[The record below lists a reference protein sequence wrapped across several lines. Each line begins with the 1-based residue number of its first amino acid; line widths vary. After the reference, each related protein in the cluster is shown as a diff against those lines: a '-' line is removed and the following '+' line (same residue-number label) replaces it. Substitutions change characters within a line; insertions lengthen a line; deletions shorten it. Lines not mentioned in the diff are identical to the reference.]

1 MDIGVELKMENKVK
15 EKILVSSCLLGLN
28 CKYDGGNN
36 YSKEI
41 DEFLKDYEV
50 IPICPEI
57 MGGLP
62 TPRVA
67 SERLGDK
74 IITKEGTDVTKQY
87 KKGAEECLFLARKY
101 NIKKALL
108 KLRSP
113 SCGSGKIYDGT
124 FTHALIDGDG
134 VTAELLKNKG
144 IEIIN
149 IK

>member
-1 MDIGVELKMENKVK
+1 MK
-15 EKILVSSCLLGLN
+15 EKILVSACLLGLN

-36 YSKEI
+36 HSDEI
-41 DEFLKDYEV
+41 DNFLKNYDV

-67 SERLGDK
+67 SERLGNKVISKD
-74 IITKEGTDVTKQY
+74 GRDVTKEFI
-87 KKGAEECLFLARKY
+87 KGAEECLFLAKKY

-108 KLRSP
+108 KLKSP
-113 SCGSGKIYDGT
+113 SCGNGKIYDGT
-124 FTHALIDGDG
+124 FSHTIIDGNG
-134 VTAELLKNKG
+134 ITAELLKNNG
-144 IEIIN
+144 IEIIS

>member
-1 MDIGVELKMENKVK
+1 MK
-15 EKILVSSCLLGLN
+15 ERILVSACLLGVN

-36 YSKEI
+36 YSEEI

-62 TPRVA
+62 TPRIA
-67 SERLGDK
+67 AEQLGDK
-74 IITKEGTDVTKQY
+74 VVTEDGKDVTSEFL
-87 KKGAEECLFLARKY
+87 KGANECLFLAKKY
-101 NIKKALL
+101 NVKKALL

-113 SCGSGKIYDGT
+113 SCGSDSVYDGT
-124 FTHALIDGDG
+124 FSHTLIKKDG
-134 VTAELLKNKG
+134 VTTELLRKNG
-144 IEIIN
+144 IEIIA

>member
-1 MDIGVELKMENKVK
+1 MNK
-15 EKILVSSCLLGLN
+15 EKILVSGCLLGLN

-67 SERLGDK
+67 SERYGDK
-74 IITKEGTDVTKQY
+74 VITKDGRDVTEQF
-87 KKGAEECLFLARKY
+87 KKGAEECLFLAKKFGV
-101 NIKKALL
+101 KKALL
-108 KLRSP
+108 KLKSP
-113 SCGSGKIYDGT
+113 SCGSGKIYDGS
-124 FTHALIDGDG
+124 FTHTLKDGDG
-134 VTAELLKNKG
+134 LTAELLKNNG
-144 IEIIN
+144 IEIIA

>member
-1 MDIGVELKMENKVK
+1 MKSK

-57 MGGLP
+57 MGGLS

-67 SERLGDK
+67 SERLEDRV
-74 IITKEGTDVTKQY
+74 ITKDGKDVTKEY
-87 KKGAEECLFLARKY
+87 KKGAEECLFLAKKY
-101 NIKKALL
+101 DIKKALL

-113 SCGSGKIYDGT
+113 SCGSGEIYDGT
-124 FTHALIDGDG
+124 FTHTIINGNG
-134 VTAELLKNKG
+134 VTAELLKNNG
-144 IEIIN
+144 IEIIS
-149 IK
+149 IV

>member
-1 MDIGVELKMENKVK
+1 MENKCK
-15 EKILVSSCLLGLN
+15 EKILVSSCLQGLN

-36 YSKEI
+36 YSNEI
-41 DEFLKDYEV
+41 DYFFKNNDV

-74 IITKEGTDVTKQY
+74 VITKDGRDVTEQY
-87 KKGAEECLFLARKY
+87 KKGAEETLFLAKKY
-101 NIKKALL
+101 DVKKALL

-113 SCGSGKIYDGT
+113 SCGSEKIYDGT
-124 FTHALIDGDG
+124 FTHTVIDGNG
-134 VTAELLKNKG
+134 VTAELLKNNG
-144 IEIIN
+144 IKIIA

>member
-1 MDIGVELKMENKVK
+1 MENNEK

-28 CKYDGGNN
+28 CRYDGENN

-74 IITKEGTDVTKQY
+74 VITKDGRDVTKKY
-87 KKGAEECLFLARKY
+87 KKGAEECLYLAKKY
-101 NIKKALL
+101 NVKKALL

-113 SCGSGKIYDGT
+113 SCGKDKIYDGT
-124 FTHALIDGDG
+124 FTHTMIDGNG
-134 VTAELLKNKG
+134 VTAELLKANG
-144 IEIIN
+144 IEIIG

>member
-1 MDIGVELKMENKVK
+1 MGNKGK

-36 YSKEI
+36 YSNEI
-41 DEFLKDYEV
+41 DEFLKDYDV

-62 TPRVA
+62 TPRIA

-74 IITKEGTDVTKQY
+74 VITKDGKDVTEQY
-87 KKGAEECLFLARKY
+87 KKGAEETLFLAKKY
-101 NIKKALL
+101 DVKKALL

-113 SCGSGKIYDGT
+113 SCGSEKIYDGT
-124 FTHALIDGDG
+124 FTHTVIDGDG
-134 VTAELLKNKG
+134 VTAELLKNNG
-144 IEIIN
+144 IEIIT

>member
-1 MDIGVELKMENKVK
+1 MNK
-15 EKILVSSCLLGLN
+15 EKILVSGCLLGLN

-62 TPRVA
+62 TPRIA

-74 IITKEGTDVTKQY
+74 VITKDGRDVTEQF
-87 KKGAEECLFLARKY
+87 KKGAEECLFLAQKY
-101 NIKKALL
+101 NVKKALL
-108 KLRSP
+108 KMKSP
-113 SCGSGKIYDGT
+113 SCGSGKIYDGS
-124 FTHALIDGDG
+124 FTHTLIDGNG
-134 VTAELLKNKG
+134 LTAELLKNNG
-144 IEIIN
+144 IEIIA

>member
-1 MDIGVELKMENKVK
+1 MENKGK

-28 CKYDGGNN
+28 CKYDRGNN
-36 YSKEI
+36 YSNEI
-41 DEFLKDYEV
+41 DEFLKDYDV

-74 IITKEGTDVTKQY
+74 VITKDGKDVTEQY
-87 KKGAEECLFLARKY
+87 KKGAEETLSLAKKY
-101 NIKKALL
+101 DVKKALL

-113 SCGSGKIYDGT
+113 SCGSEIIYDGT
-124 FTHALIDGDG
+124 FTHTVIDGDG
-134 VTAELLKNKG
+134 VTAELLKNNG
-144 IEIIN
+144 IEIIT

>member
-1 MDIGVELKMENKVK
+1 MENKGK

-36 YSKEI
+36 YSNEI
-41 DEFLKDYEV
+41 DEFLKDYDV

-62 TPRVA
+62 TPRVG
-67 SERLGDK
+67 SERFGDK
-74 IITKEGTDVTKQY
+74 VITKDGRDVTEQY
-87 KKGAEECLFLARKY
+87 KKGAEETLFLAKKY
-101 NIKKALL
+101 DVKKALL

-113 SCGSGKIYDGT
+113 SCGSEKIYDGT
-124 FTHALIDGDG
+124 FTHTVIDGDG
-134 VTAELLKNKG
+134 VTAELLKNNG
-144 IEIIN
+144 IEIIT

>member
-1 MDIGVELKMENKVK
+1 MK

-28 CKYDGGNN
+28 CKYDGKNN
-36 YSKEI
+36 YTTEI

-67 SERLGDK
+67 SERRKDRV
-74 IITKEGTDVTKQY
+74 ITKDGRDVTAQY
-87 KKGAEECLFLARKY
+87 KKGAEECLFLAKKY
-101 NIKKALL
+101 NVKKALL
-108 KLRSP
+108 KMKSP

-124 FTHALIDGDG
+124 FTHTVIDGDG
-134 VTAELLKNKG
+134 ITAELLKNNG
-144 IEIIN
+144 IEIIT

>member
-1 MDIGVELKMENKVK
+1 MENKGK

-36 YSKEI
+36 YSNEI
-41 DEFLKDYEV
+41 DDFLKNYDV

-74 IITKEGTDVTKQY
+74 VITKNGKDVTEQY
-87 KKGAEECLFLARKY
+87 KKGAEEALFLAKKY
-101 NIKKALL
+101 NVKKALL

-113 SCGSGKIYDGT
+113 SCGSEKIYDGT
-124 FTHALIDGDG
+124 FTHTVIDGDG
-134 VTAELLKNKG
+134 VTAELLKNNG
-144 IEIIN
+144 IEIIT

>member
-1 MDIGVELKMENKVK
+1 MENKCK

-36 YSKEI
+36 YSNEI
-41 DEFLKDYEV
+41 DDFLKNYDV

-74 IITKEGTDVTKQY
+74 VITKNGKDVTEQY
-87 KKGAEECLFLARKY
+87 KKGAEEALFLAKKY
-101 NIKKALL
+101 DVKKALL

-113 SCGSGKIYDGT
+113 
-124 FTHALIDGDG
+124 
-134 VTAELLKNKG
+134 
-144 IEIIN
+144 
-149 IK
+149 